1 MAKDPWLVSITSTG
15 DDRRVLYAIAHAGAG
30 VMATKQTCRALAAD
44 IDTVAVRLPGRESRL
59 SEEPLVELD
68 AIADALA
75 ASIAADAGNR
85 AIHLFGHCAGGVIG
99 YEVARRLPAGRV
111 AQLIVSAQEAPHRIP
126 VKKAWQLPREE
137 FLAQVA
143 ADGYLPADLLDQPE
157 MLDMLEPALRAD
169 YQAVESHQ
177 PSGQVLD
184 VPICCLLGEHE
195 QTVAEAD
202 VLAWRELTSADFTVQ
217 RLAGGHNLLQDRPDE
232 VAAAIRATLV

>member
-1 MAKDPWLVSITSTG
+1 MAKDRWLVSITSTG

-143 ADGYLPADLLDQPE
+143 ADGYLPADLLGQPE

-184 VPICCLLGEHE
+184 VPIRCLLGEHE

-202 VLAWRELTSADFTVQ
+202 VLAWQELTSADFTVH

-232 VAAAIRATLV
+232 VAAAIRATLD